1 MASSLL
7 SGIYS
12 GISNTYSYIAAQ
24 YDDGLTL
31 ENLNN
36 ARTNTKL
43 ATTINQS
50 FASYLQTNFSNLDK
64 DNDGVISAEEMTNMT
79 NTLSKTG
86 LTKAELT
93 QLYASGASGISDSKM
108 TEILE
113 HFDEIDSN
121 GDGKIT
127 DAEISAFTVDSAK
140 QEKMDEFRMKSA
152 SNMSTFYG
160 SDSSD
165 TSDTYSILSYKYKS
179 SSSS

>member
-1 MASSLL
+1 
-7 SGIYS
+7 
-12 GISNTYSYIAAQ
+12 
-24 YDDGLTL
+24 
-31 ENLNN
+31 
-36 ARTNTKL
+36 
-43 ATTINQS
+43 
-50 FASYLQTNFSNLDK
+50 
-64 DNDGVISAEEMTNMT
+64 MTNMT

>member
-12 GISNTYSYIAAQ
+12 GISNTYSYIASQ
-24 YDDGLTL
+24 YEDGLTL

-36 ARTNTKL
+36 ARTNSKL

-50 FASYLQTNFSNLDK
+50 FASYLQTNFSSIDK
-64 DNDGVISAEEMTNMT
+64 DGDGVIGADEMSNMT
-79 NTLSKTG
+79 NLLSKTG
-86 LTKAELT
+86 LSKAELT

-113 HFDEIDSN
+113 HFDEIDTN

-127 DAEISAFTVDSAK
+127 DAEISAFTVNSAK
-140 QEKMDEFRMKSA
+140 QEKW
-152 SNMSTFYG
+152 T
-160 SDSSD
+160 SSE
-165 TSDTYSILSYKYKS
+165 
-179 SSSS
+179 